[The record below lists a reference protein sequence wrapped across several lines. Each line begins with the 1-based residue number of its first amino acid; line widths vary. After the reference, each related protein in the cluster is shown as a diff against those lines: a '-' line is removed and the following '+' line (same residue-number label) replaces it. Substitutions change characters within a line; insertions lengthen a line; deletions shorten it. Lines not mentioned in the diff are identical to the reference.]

1 MSGFLDYLSDKYQT
15 ENVKAINRRL
25 IELSSLFEITQT
37 LNSSLDI
44 KSVLNNILLIPMGR
58 LLIAKG
64 SIYLKDQE
72 IFLPRLSKGLSN
84 GIQKIGFQEND
95 LPNSPLMITKIDKNY
110 LKVSKFCLEWQ
121 LPFIIP
127 IISQGK
133 IIGVTFL
140 EIN

>member
-64 SIYLKDQE
+64 CNLPKRSGNFFTPFDQR
-72 IFLPRLSKGLSN
+72 IK
-84 GIQKIGFQEND
+84 
-95 LPNSPLMITKIDKNY
+95 
-110 LKVSKFCLEWQ
+110 
-121 LPFIIP
+121 
-127 IISQGK
+127 
-133 IIGVTFL
+133 
-140 EIN
+140 